1 MNLKKKRILITGG
14 TGSFGKNVLKRL
26 LKEDISEVRIFSRDE
41 KKQFDL
47 RNSISDKRVSFYIG
61 DIRDISSLEN
71 SLKNIDMIFHAA
83 ALKQVPS
90 CEYFPYEA
98 VQTNIIGAKNLIS
111 LSIKNNIKKVIFLST
126 DKAVYPINAMGMT
139 KALMEKLV
147 FAASKNVKKTI
158 FCVTRYGNVMMSRGS
173 VIPLFVDQI
182 KNKKN
187 ITITDPNMTR
197 FLMSLEE
204 SVDLVLHALK
214 FGKQGDLFIQKSP
227 ATTILTLA
235 KAIKSIFGSKVN
247 IKIIGTRLGE
257 KKHETL
263 ISKEEMIRSEDQ
275 KKYYRI
281 IIENNNNSFSS
292 YYTKGLTKIT
302 GNEDYTSFNTTQLD
316 IQKTIKLLKKI
327 DLTKTND

>member
-1 MNLKKKRILITGG
+1 MSLRKKKILITGG
-14 TGSFGKNVLKRL
+14 TGSFGKNVLKKL
-26 LKEDISEVRIFSRDE
+26 LKENVSEIRIFSRDE

-47 RNSISDKRVSFYIG
+47 RNSIKDKRVSFYLG
-61 DIRDISSLEN
+61 DIRDLSSLEN
-71 SLKNIDMIFHAA
+71 SIKNIDMIFHAA

-111 LSIKNNIKKVIFLST
+111 LSIKNNVKKVIFLST

-147 FAASKNVKKTI
+147 FAASKNVKTI

-182 KNKKN
+182 KNKKD
-187 ITITDPNMTR
+187 ITITDPSMTR
-197 FLMSLEE
+197 FLMSLDE
-204 SVDLVLHALK
+204 SVDLLLHALK
-214 FGKQGDLFIQKSP
+214 YGKQGDLFIQKSP
-227 ATTILTLA
+227 ATNILTLA
-235 KAIKSIFGSKVN
+235 KAIKNIFNSKVK

-263 ISKEEMIRSEDQ
+263 ISKEEMIKSEDQ
-275 KKYYRI
+275 KKYFRI
-281 IIENNNNSFSS
+281 ILEKNNSNFSS
-292 YYTKGLTKIT
+292 YYTKGSVKIN
-302 GNEDYTSFNTTQLD
+302 GNDDYTSFNTTQLNL
-316 IQKTIKLLKKI
+316 QKTINLLKKI